1 LEIKSGRTYP
11 LIGLLDPVTGG
22 PTITLMLAG
31 DPTQRAIFDLPATG
45 SSWYSNNPGFM
56 TQVLLESN
64 TIRGA
69 DLSPFARGGTLMF
82 STEGI
87 TVDPMTNLA
96 TVSESATASFELR
109 AIPEPATAVLA
120 MLGGATGLVW
130 LWRTR
135 RRRAVPARLGV

>member
-1 LEIKSGRTYP
+1 
-11 LIGLLDPVTGG
+11 
-22 PTITLMLAG
+22 MLAG
-31 DPTQRAIFDLPATG
+31 DPTQRAIFDLPNTGAT
-45 SSWYSNNPGFM
+45 WPIAPILGFV

-69 DLSPFARGGTLMF
+69 DLSPFASGGTLTF

-96 TVSESATASFELR
+96 TISETATGSFELR
-109 AIPEPATAVLA
+109 AVPEPASAVMM

-135 RRRAVPARLGV
+135 RRSAIPASFGA

>member
-1 LEIKSGRTYP
+1 M
-11 LIGLLDPVTGG
+11 V
-22 PTITLMLAG
+22 AG
-31 DPTQRAIFDLPATG
+31 DPAQRAIFDLPQ
-45 SSWYSNNPGFM
+45 SFPSWDHNRAGFV

-69 DLSPFARGGTLMF
+69 DLSPFANGGTLTF

-96 TVSESATASFELR
+96 TISEGATASFELR
-109 AIPEPATAVLA
+109 AVPEPASAVLA

-135 RRRAVPARLGV
+135 RRCAVPVGIVT